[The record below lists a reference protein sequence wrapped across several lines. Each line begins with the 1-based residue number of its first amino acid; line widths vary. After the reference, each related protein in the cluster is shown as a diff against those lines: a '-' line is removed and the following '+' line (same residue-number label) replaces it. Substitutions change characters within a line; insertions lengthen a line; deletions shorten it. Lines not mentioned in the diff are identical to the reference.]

1 MSRTRIPA
9 PAGSTALSRQ
19 SWRRRA
25 VCWLAFLSVVVST
38 VALAAAATARSTAL
52 NPAYYE
58 EVLDEQ
64 RAYDRLYDEVLVDP
78 QSSEATGHIL
88 ARLPVPQGIVT
99 SNIKNVLPPEAV
111 RALAEQQIGNAVGY
125 LRGDRPALRLTADLR
140 PVLANFEDLIRIYF
154 GDLIAAVD
162 EWPADDVDA
171 AAAGLRGTADALP
184 AAPVRQAAAFPAL
197 PAGVIAP
204 QDVPAAA
211 EALLSFLPDTARER
225 LRPGLTAALGG
236 EGRPA
241 PTLAGPP
248 SDGRFAS
255 GNVVLHREGTRWQV
269 VADLE
274 DQDRDGVALVRKARS
289 IARLGLGPVQTAAV
303 ILGVAGLLA
312 LWAAVPGTYARRL
325 TALGAATTA
334 GGVLAAAAAG
344 AGRIVAARAMPA
356 PSASWPPSLARL
368 VEDVQTTAADRLLQ
382 AGLLAALVPV
392 TAGLLAAGTG
402 LLWRT
407 AGRRSA
413 AGTPVSRPAR
423 AWAVTAGVAVIAT
436 AGAALAPTT
445 VGGTPRRCQG
455 SAAFCALRYDEVA
468 QLAAHNAM
476 STTEDRFIGPLQD
489 LGITAQLDAG
499 VRALLV
505 DTHTWET
512 PEDVTGRINASGFRD
527 RVPASDAALTRFVR
541 RAGPAR
547 DGVWL
552 CHSMCGGGAV
562 ALVPTLRKVG
572 AWMRAHP
579 TEVVTLIVQDGVSG
593 EETVRAFRE
602 AGLEDLLYTPDA
614 DPGRPW
620 PTLGEMVRSDRRL
633 VVFAEQADGPA
644 PWYRNFYRYAMETPF
659 AFRSPQE
666 MSCAPHRGGD
676 GKRLFLLNHFV
687 TRDGGS
693 RLGAGQVNSRERVL
707 ERALACERERGRPV
721 TFVAV
726 DYTTIGDAKGA
737 VDALNAARSSRE
749 RNGHEESRP

>member
-9 PAGSTALSRQ
+9 PAGSTALYRQ

-25 VCWLAFLSVVVST
+25 VCWVAFLSVVVST
-38 VALAAAATARSTAL
+38 VALAAAATARTTAL
-52 NPAYYE
+52 NPSYYE
-58 EVLDEQ
+58 DVLDEQ

-78 QSSEATGHIL
+78 QSSEVTGEIL
-88 ARLPVPQGIVT
+88 ARLPVPRGIVT
-99 SNIKNVLPPEAV
+99 SNVKNVLPPEAV

-162 EWPADDVDA
+162 EWPADGVDA
-171 AAAGLRGTADALP
+171 AAAGLRGAAHEVPP
-184 AAPVRQAAAFPAL
+184 ASVRQAAAAL
-197 PAGVIAP
+197 PAGAVAP
-204 QDVPAAA
+204 RDVPAATD
-211 EALLSFLPDTARER
+211 ALLSYLPGAARDR

-236 EGRPA
+236 DGPSA
-241 PTLAGPP
+241 ATLAGRP
-248 SDGRFAS
+248 SGGSA

-269 VADLE
+269 VADPE
-274 DQDRDGVALVRKARS
+274 SGDRDGIALVRKARS

-303 ILGVAGLLA
+303 LLGVTGLFA

-325 TALGAATTA
+325 TAVGAAITT

-344 AGRIVAARAMPA
+344 AGRIVAALAMPA

-382 AGLLAALVPV
+382 AGLLAALVPLAAGLPAV
-392 TAGLLAAGTG
+392 GAGLL
-402 LLWRT
+402 WCT
-407 AGRRSA
+407 AGKRRA
-413 AGTPVSRPAR
+413 CGTPVSRPAR

-445 VGGTPRRCQG
+445 TGGTPRRCQG
-455 SAAFCALRYDEVA
+455 SVALCAMRYDEVA

-505 DTHTWET
+505 DTHTGET
-512 PEDVTGRINASGFRD
+512 PEDVAGRIEASGLRD
-527 RVPASDAALTRFVR
+527 RVPASDAELTRFIR
-541 RAGPAR
+541 RAGPQR
-547 DGVWL
+547 SGLWQ

-572 AWMRAHP
+572 AWLRAHP

-593 EETVRAFRE
+593 AETVRAFRE
-602 AGLEDLLYTPDA
+602 AGLEDLLYAPDA

-620 PTLGEMVRSDRRL
+620 PTLGEMVRTDHRL

-666 MSCAPHRGGD
+666 MTCAPHRGGD

-693 RLGAGQVNSRERVL
+693 RLGAGQVNSREHVL

-749 RNGHEESRP
+749 RNGQEESGP